1 MCLMFPSMECVHQGG
16 CFPCVFISSNC
27 LLSRPKNCGVRH
39 DILSAPY
46 CHSQIIIFP
55 PCGRNRLLQHSPG
68 LLLKDIFYCQWLW
81 LMVTTLQNL
90 PSPWVAWTSTEMAY
104 LILCHPIS
112 LTYSPLTFSCTPPL
126 PSTASI
132 PSYALSSAGV
142 ILLLESGFFLPVL
155 SPSTPS
161 LCLPCGVA
169 ICLNTPSSHP
179 LHDTL
184 MVSPYP
190 WCCD

>member
-1 MCLMFPSMECVHQGG
+1 MLFLSVATAYSPAPRTVGSGMT
-16 CFPCVFISSNC
+16 SS
-27 LLSRPKNCGVRH
+27 LLPTAIPRSSSSHCAAGTG
-39 DILSAPY
+39 Y
-46 CHSQIIIFP
+46 CNVPLVSWY
-55 PCGRNRLLQHSPG
+55 
-68 LLLKDIFYCQWLW
+68 LLLT
-81 LMVTTLQNL
+81 MTLTLVLTLPNL

-104 LILCHPIS
+104 LIPCHPIS
-112 LTYSPLTFSCTPPL
+112 LTCSPLTFSCTPPL
-126 PSTASI
+126 SSSPSV

-142 ILLLESGFFLPVL
+142 ILPLESGFFLPVL

-161 LCLPCGVA
+161 SCLPCGVV

-179 LHDTL
+179 LHNTL